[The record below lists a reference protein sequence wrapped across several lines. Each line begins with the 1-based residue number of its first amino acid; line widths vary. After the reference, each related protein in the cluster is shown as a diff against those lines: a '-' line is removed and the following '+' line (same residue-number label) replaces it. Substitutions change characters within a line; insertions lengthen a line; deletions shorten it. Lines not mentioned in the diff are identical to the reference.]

1 MNQDQPIT
9 ARGLILACLKEAYFR
24 RLKREKLGSTP
35 RLTQELNLLEL
46 AIQDIAEQIHEN
58 QDHQA

>member
-1 MNQDQPIT
+1 MQEQPIT
-9 ARGLILACLKEAYFR
+9 AIGLILTALKEAYFR

-46 AIQDIAEQIHEN
+46 AITDIKEQINE
-58 QDHQA
+58 AEPK

>member
-1 MNQDQPIT
+1 MTDQPIT
-9 ARGLILACLKEAYFR
+9 AIGLILTALKEAYFR

-46 AIQDIAEQIHEN
+46 AIQDIKEQINESEPK
-58 QDHQA
+58 

>member
-1 MNQDQPIT
+1 MREQPIT
-9 ARGLILACLKEAYFR
+9 AIGLILTALKEAYFR

-46 AIQDIAEQIHEN
+46 AITDIKEQINESEPK
-58 QDHQA
+58 

>member
-1 MNQDQPIT
+1 MQEQLIT
-9 ARGLILACLKEAYFR
+9 AIGLILTALKEAYFR

-46 AIQDIAEQIHEN
+46 AITDIKEQIRE
-58 QDHQA
+58 AEPK

>member
-1 MNQDQPIT
+1 MTEQPIT
-9 ARGLILACLKEAYFR
+9 ARGLILTALKEAYFR

-46 AIQDIAEQIHEN
+46 AITDIKEQIRE
-58 QDHQA
+58 AEPK